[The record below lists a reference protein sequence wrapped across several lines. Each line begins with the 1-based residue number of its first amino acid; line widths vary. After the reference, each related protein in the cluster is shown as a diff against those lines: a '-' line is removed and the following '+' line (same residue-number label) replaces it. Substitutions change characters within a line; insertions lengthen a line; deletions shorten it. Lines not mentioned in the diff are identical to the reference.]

1 MGATGGRGRLC
12 LTCAYE
18 TCECDG
24 LTSHELTKR
33 GKILTVNAE
42 RAANRWV
49 RAEFVRE
56 WRTEFSLLARGM
68 PRFRWVSVTAL
79 PFQQR
84 GRLQD
89 VGACLPAVKAA
100 IDGLVDRGV
109 VPDDDARYV
118 RSIVFHPPR
127 RGDNGL
133 TLVVTGPE
141 D

>member
-1 MGATGGRGRLC
+1 MGAASGYPC
-12 LTCAYE
+12 LTCARD
-18 TCECDG
+18 TCECVD
-24 LTSHELTKR
+24 LVEYELTKV

-49 RAEFVRE
+49 RAEFVKE
-56 WRTEFSLLARGM
+56 WRTEFGWRSKTVPKMAW
-68 PRFRWVSVTAL
+68 FSVVAM

-118 RSIVFHPPR
+118 RSIVFHPPQ
-127 RGDNGL
+127 RGENGL
-133 TLVVTGPE
+133 TILVRGPKG
-141 D
+141 